1 LGRVSARVEA
11 LQSLQA
17 ASGRSGNRA
26 VEAAVDKAIA
36 REREKSAIRA
46 VEARANEASAEQI
59 EAARAVFE
67 SRQAR
72 GQPLTGQMTDEDR
85 LAIRAR
91 KERVRLL
98 RGPGSSGSS
107 SSNSSSSSSNHQPD
121 PVSVIMDSSKE
132 LAQLWDPR
140 STLRI
145 RELALAMA
153 TAADTAEFAI
163 TAELAVDAA
172 VAARNRAAAA
182 ATEAAT
188 APERVENGPG
198 NGASPRSHATERV
211 EPLARGWSSASV
223 IHRRGQGWSLRPH
236 PAEGAPPPPQPELA
250 SLD

>member
-1 LGRVSARVEA
+1 MR
-11 LQSLQA
+11 
-17 ASGRSGNRA
+17 
-26 VEAAVDKAIA
+26 I
-36 REREKSAIRA
+36 
-46 VEARANEASAEQI
+46 
-59 EAARAVFE
+59 
-67 SRQAR
+67 
-72 GQPLTGQMTDEDR
+72 
-85 LAIRAR
+85 
-91 KERVRLL
+91 L
-98 RGPGSSGSS
+98 RNPGGSSSS
-107 SSNSSSSSSNHQPD
+107 SSNSSSSSSSLQPD
-121 PVSVIMDSSKE
+121 PVSVIMDSSRE

-163 TAELAVDAA
+163 TAELAVESA

-198 NGASPRSHATERV
+198 DGASPHSHATERV

-223 IHRRGQGWSLRPH
+223 RHRRGQGWSLRPH
-236 PAEGAPPPPQPELA
+236 PAEGAPPPPQSEHA